1 MDYKQLIARQLAQFS
16 PQIALVKHWSELM
29 LSRVIV
35 YMPDSLIRL
44 WENGQRPIRWA
55 MASAL
60 VWSLGFI
67 VFTLLFVL
75 LSLGQGVSN
84 LFETLNR
91 MLFVLFLGAV
101 NFALLGYCVAI
112 RSKRE
117 PVGDIVARVT
127 IAYLIGVGIPIIGL
141 IIPFLV
147 IFFWGMLSGVQR
159 GTKLVTVGAL
169 QKYLQTTE
177 ENFLRQ
183 RDLTALEPKFQI
195 AGVALPNYL
204 ESLGFFM
211 VGSPGS
217 GKTQAIKERS
227 INNCRFWTILCRE

>member
-16 PQIALVKHWSELM
+16 PQIALAKRWSELM
-29 LSRVIV
+29 LARLIA
-35 YMPDSLIRL
+35 YLPDSLIRL
-44 WENGQRPIRWA
+44 WENSQRPVRWA

-60 VWSLGFI
+60 VWSLVFI
-67 VFTLLFVL
+67 AFALLYL
-75 LSLGQGVSN
+75 LWSLGQGVSN
-84 LFETLNR
+84 WFEMLNR

-112 RSKRE
+112 RSRRE

-127 IAYLIGVGIPIIGL
+127 IAYVVGVGIPIIGL
-141 IIPFLV
+141 ILPFLV
-147 IFFWGMLSGVQR
+147 IFFWGLLSGVQR
-159 GTKLVTVGAL
+159 GAKLATVGAL

-183 RDLTALEPKFQI
+183 RNLTALEPKFQI
-195 AGVALPNYL
+195 AGVTLPNYL

-211 VGSPGS
+211 VGY
-217 GKTQAIKERS
+217 
-227 INNCRFWTILCRE
+227 L